1 MKRLFAI
8 CLAVAAISTGVAVSQ
23 VAADQTPSAPQAPT
37 QQPATRL
44 AASPSRGQVVDGV
57 IATVNDQVISQSDV
71 RNRMRMILMSF
82 PDQPDEQILA
92 EAQDRAIEM
101 LINEKVEMQQFEKLV
116 TDQKISDEEI
126 DENLGDLARQN
137 KMTTEQFL
145 GTMRSAGISIQALR
159 EQTKA
164 EIAWTALVR
173 GRYGRQVRVSEL
185 RIDEMLDQL
194 KANLNKPQYHL
205 AEIFLFAPD
214 QGSRDL
220 AKGRAETLIKQINQG
235 AEFQA
240 VAQQFSAAPSAS
252 TGGDL
257 GWMSQGDMRPE
268 IQAALATAGTPPLM
282 LPPIE
287 SEGGIYIV
295 ALLGKRD
302 PSSPDAA
309 SMNLQQ
315 VVVRGDGA
323 ADKIAQIKSKATTC
337 GQVADAVKGVEGVT
351 VTPMNGV
358 DISQVQ
364 PIYRASLQPLQTG
377 QASEALDLPDG
388 VKMMFYVCERL
399 SGDPSIPSREEI
411 RARLFNQ
418 ELAMFE
424 ERYLRDLKREASI
437 DRR

>member
-1 MKRLFAI
+1 MKRLLAI
-8 CLAVAAISTGVAVSQ
+8 CLAAAAVSTGAVAQ
-23 VAADQTPSAPQAPT
+23 VQPAPQP
-37 QQPATRL
+37 PATTP
-44 AASPSRGQVVDGV
+44 ASPRGQVVDGV

-71 RNRMRMILMSF
+71 RNRIRMILMSF
-82 PDQPDEQILA
+82 PGQPDEQIIA
-92 EAQDRAIEM
+92 EATERAIET

-116 TDQKISDEEI
+116 KDQKISDEEI
-126 DENLGDLARQN
+126 DENISELARQN
-137 KMTTEQFL
+137 KMTSEQFL
-145 GTMRSAGISIQALR
+145 QTMQSAGISIAALR

-185 RIDEMLDQL
+185 RIDEMLGRIKTSLD
-194 KANLNKPQYHL
+194 KPQYHI

-214 QGSRDL
+214 QGSREN
-220 AKGRAETLIKQINQG
+220 AKARAETLIRQINQG

-257 GWMSQGDMRPE
+257 GWLSQGDMRPE
-268 IQAALATAGTPPLM
+268 VQAAISTAPSAPPVL

-295 ALLGKRD
+295 ALLGKRE

-315 VVVRGDGA
+315 VVARGDGA
-323 ADKIAQIKSKATTC
+323 AEKLAQVKTKATTC
-337 GQVADAVKGVEGVT
+337 GQVAAAIQGVEGVSA
-351 VTPMNGV
+351 TPMNGV
-358 DISQVQ
+358 DIAQVQ
-364 PIYRASLQPLQTG
+364 PIYRTVLQPMQTG
-377 QASEALDLPDG
+377 QSTDVLDLPVG
-388 VKMMFYVCERL
+388 NKMVFYVCERL

-411 RARLFNQ
+411 RGRLFSQ

>member
-8 CLAVAAISTGVAVSQ
+8 CLAVTAVSTGVAVSQ
-23 VAADQTPSAPQAPT
+23 VAADQTPT
-37 QQPATRL
+37 QPPAQQQATRL
-44 AASPSRGQVVDGV
+44 AASSSRGQVVDGV

-92 EAQDRAIEM
+92 EAQDRAIDM
-101 LINEKVEMQQFEKLV
+101 LISEKVQMQQFEKLV
-116 TDQKISDEEI
+116 KDQKISDEEI
-126 DENLGDLARQN
+126 DENLGELARQN

-145 GTMRSAGISIQALR
+145 ATMRSAGISIQALR

-185 RIDEMLDQL
+185 RIDEMLDRI
-194 KANLNKPQYHL
+194 KASLDKPQYHL

-220 AKGRAETLIKQINQG
+220 AKGRAETLIKQVNQG

-257 GWMSQGDMRPE
+257 GWLSQGDMRPE
-268 IQAALATAGTPPLM
+268 VQAAIATAATPPVL

-295 ALLGKRD
+295 ALLGKRE
-302 PSSPDAA
+302 PSAPDAA

-323 ADKIAQIKSKATTC
+323 AEKIAQIKAKATTC
-337 GQVADAVKGVEGVT
+337 AQVPDAVKGIEGVT
-351 VTPMNGV
+351 ATPMNGV

-364 PIYRASLQPLQTG
+364 TVYRASLQSLQTG
-377 QASEALDLPDG
+377 QSSEALDLPDG

-411 RARLFNQ
+411 RGRLFNQ